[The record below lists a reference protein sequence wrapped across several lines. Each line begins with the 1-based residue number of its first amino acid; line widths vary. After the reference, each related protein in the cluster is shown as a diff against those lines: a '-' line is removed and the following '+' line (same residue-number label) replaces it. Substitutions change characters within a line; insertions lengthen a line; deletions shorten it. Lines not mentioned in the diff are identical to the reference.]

1 MPVLVLSTIPS
12 ASTRLIVASLY
23 TLPLTVLKSSD
34 RAIDADRSGKTA
46 IVVAQCFT
54 RRILPPL
61 LSTRQCQNDMR
72 RSAMTRGTF
81 TIAVTFLCGAAAAEQ
96 PAVTVVSSCECQD
109 AHGIARWALKT
120 IKRQYAR

>member
-23 TLPLTVLKSSD
+23 TLPLTVLKSSA
-34 RAIDADRSGKTA
+34 RAIDADRSGKIA

-54 RRILPPL
+54 RRILPLL
-61 LSTRQCQNDMR
+61 LSRRQRQSDMR
-72 RSAMTRGTF
+72 RSAMTHGTF

-96 PAVTVVSSCECQD
+96 PAVTVVSPCECQD
-109 AHGIARWALKT
+109 AHGIARCGLKT
-120 IKRQYAR
+120 D